1 MREALRKGGGEVSD
15 NEFFVAVDI
24 CDKFDFFQG
33 QRAGR
38 ELWSKKPVDIQ
49 NEDIEQFSKDV
60 AFLKGV
66 LCKQKSLIEAQKMD
80 IEQLRSDIINAIC
93 NSDHVAM
100 LYEEEKRMVEH
111 AITKAKAEAIKR
123 HNEKCNDKIT
133 EIYNNFIFGNNDL
146 EDEEKEAIMDF
157 CNDLTREIDNLVKE
171 MVGENDDR

>member
-1 MREALRKGGGEVSD
+1 MVTD
-15 NEFFVAVDI
+15 NEFIVAVDI

-38 ELWSKKPVDIQ
+38 ELWSEKPVEIQ
-49 NEDIEQFSKDV
+49 NKDIEQFSKDV

-100 LYEEEKRMVEH
+100 LYEEEKRMMEH
-111 AITKAKAEAIKR
+111 AITKARAEAIKEFAGR
-123 HNEKCNDKIT
+123 LKATPMRFREEYTIAWNKPPIVKMVLFIDDND
-133 EIYNNFIFGNNDL
+133 
-146 EDEEKEAIMDF
+146 
-157 CNDLTREIDNLVKE
+157 IDNLVKE
-171 MVGENDDR
+171 MCGEE

>member
-1 MREALRKGGGEVSD
+1 MTD

-38 ELWSKKPVDIQ
+38 ELWSEKPVEIQ

-93 NSDHVAM
+93 NSEHVAM

-111 AITKAKAEAIKR
+111 AITKARTEAIKEFAGR
-123 HNEKCNDKIT
+123 LKVESFPPLGTWISERVVTEKI
-133 EIYNNFIFGNNDL
+133 
-146 EDEEKEAIMDF
+146 
-157 CNDLTREIDNLVKE
+157 IDDLVKE
-171 MVGENDDR
+171 MVGEGR